1 MLVQNYDQ
9 LISIDTGATRIAK
22 MVKKGR
28 SPPPIS
34 TPKNLKG
41 PKGPEIIFVGKSI
54 RPVIVNV
61 EINLNQI
68 HVR

>member
-22 MVKKGR
+22 MVK
-28 SPPPIS
+28 